1 MRSLAVLLLEGFDDD
16 EVVVSVDGR
25 EVDRRAGITS
35 SPLVGLA
42 AELGLQV
49 DDDAREVTV
58 AVPARGLAATTP
70 LPASDTT
77 VLAEVAGDTLTLR
90 PGTGREGGM

>member
-1 MRSLAVLLLEGFDDD
+1 MRSLTVLLLEGFDDD

-25 EVDRRAGITS
+25 EVDRRPGITS
-35 SPLVGLA
+35 SPLVGMA
-42 AELGLQV
+42 AELGLRV
-49 DDDAREVTV
+49 ADDAVDVTV

-70 LPASDTT
+70 LPPGDAT